1 MSVLIRNISPAAVEL
16 LALPALDALTADQA
30 RGAVCVWD
38 GDEEPLAGDCAV
50 DLGERVTG
58 VHWFPRACRTHTGDR
73 AHRALLDHVPVCEE
87 CTERKAMC
95 DIGRALYRL
104 ATRRAVS
111 GALDLDAMR
120 DAARRI
126 LGGQMGMVTDDEL
139 ELITSRLRGHLM
151 LAIPA
156 VQEAT
161 TKHPEGDIP
170 SACALV
176 GVQDAR
182 QRLDKEPAATRTAGL
197 AHVQLL
203 ARSVMALCDHY
214 ESLTGQVTERELRS
228 M

>member
-1 MSVLIRNISPAAVEL
+1 MTNAIQATPVTVADL
-16 LALPALDALTADQA
+16 LGLPPLDTLTDDQA
-30 RGAVCVWD
+30 RGATCVWD
-38 GDEEPLAGDCAV
+38 ASETRPLTAESAV

-58 VHWFPRACRTHTGDR
+58 VHWFPRACRAHAGDR
-73 AHRALLDHVPVCEE
+73 AHLALLDHVPQCEE

-104 ATRRAVS
+104 AVRRGVS
-111 GALDLDAMR
+111 GPLDLDAMR
-120 DAARRI
+120 DAARST

-139 ELITSRLRGHLM
+139 ELLTSRLRGHLM

-161 TKHPEGDIP
+161 TKHPEDDIP
-170 SACALV
+170 AACALV

-182 QRLDKEPAATRTAGL
+182 LRLDKEPAATRAAGI
-197 AHVQLL
+197 AHAQLL

-214 ESLTGQVTERELRS
+214 QSLTHEPVS
-228 M
+228 HA

>member
-1 MSVLIRNISPAAVEL
+1 MSAPIHEIPPAVVEL
-16 LALPALDALTADQA
+16 LPLPSLATLTSDQA

-73 AHRALLDHVPVCEE
+73 AHRALLDHVPACEE

-104 ATRRAVS
+104 AVRRGVS
-111 GALDLDAMR
+111 GALDLGAMR

-161 TKHPEGDIP
+161 TKHPEDDIP
-170 SACALV
+170 AACALV

-182 QRLDKEPAATRTAGL
+182 LRLGREPATTSLPAGI
-197 AHVQLL
+197 AHAQLL

-214 ESLTGQVTERELRS
+214 ESLTGQVTSRA
-228 M
+228 

>member
-1 MSVLIRNISPAAVEL
+1 MTNAISRATPVTVADL
-16 LALPALDALTADQA
+16 LGLPPLDTLTDDQA
-30 RGAVCVWD
+30 RGATCVWD
-38 GDEEPLAGDCAV
+38 ASETRPLTAESAV

-58 VHWFPRACRTHTGDR
+58 VHWFPRACREHAGDR
-73 AHRALLDHVPVCEE
+73 AHRVLLDHVPACEE
-87 CTERKAMC
+87 CTERRAVC

-104 ATRRAVS
+104 AVRRGVS
-111 GALDLDAMR
+111 GALDRDAMR
-120 DAARRI
+120 DAARSA

-161 TKHPEGDIP
+161 AEHPEDDIP

-214 ESLTGQVTERELRS
+214 ESLTGQVTS
-228 M
+228 HA